1 MTGYGKIIVFI
12 LYLLFLSL
20 TDIKPMV
27 SLLLKQN
34 RAIMERMDRLEELV
48 ANQQTFAV
56 KSGKEKINILNDVRV
71 SVSVIKKILTMLL
84 NISWVKRDLY

>member
-34 RAIMERMDRLEELV
+34 REIMERMDRLEELV

-56 KSGKEKINILNDVRV
+56 KSGKEKINIPNDVRV

-84 NISWVKRDLY
+84 NIS

>member
-34 RAIMERMDRLEELV
+34 RAIIERMDRLEELV

-84 NISWVKRDLY
+84 NIS

>member
-84 NISWVKRDLY
+84 NIS